1 MDTSLGALRARLF
14 NFRAWDSTG
23 TTLDN
28 RIREAM
34 NTALDRISGDVP
46 EAVVPDDEHVVLLP
60 DAIGT
65 DASVSAYLSTTSDT
79 RVLEFVDSTGAPLTV
94 SSPWLPT
101 VDGTW
106 DGIMHFELK
115 DSSGQRHR
123 RQSREFWISKPGGGS
138 PDRYYVSID
147 RPWQTGT
154 ETAMPFRM
162 HQPEFFVT
170 DDVTRVLEPARIYDE
185 TRQQVWAIDTAGAFR
200 QDMVDF
206 LGEDK
211 GRPYRFWRGRHFQ
224 LPAPTTAP
232 AITPGEQGVSPWSGP
247 EWEGTFRF
255 CYTYVWGRKDPEWQ
269 ASPGTSVS
277 SKGILDPQ
285 WESAPSPVSA
295 SYAQTGATA
304 GLAIKVT
311 GANIDAMMDFGETG
325 TLRYSRSGMRLRI
338 YVARDAVATANT
350 YGTGF
355 NRVETNG
362 KFYLLAEIEPTAGVY
377 TWDGGRVPDY
387 ERQLKHST
395 GYYSYSVFPHQDNRY
410 ELDFRVQ
417 RLPTALKNDQ
427 DTVPI
432 QRDAVMP
439 YIELSLYY
447 MCLLDGVDQ
456 TGAQVHLSRYNELC
470 RHFRKRYANPG
481 GAVDPVPLTGYSTRF
496 RFGRYLNTS

>member
-1 MDTSLGALRARLF
+1 
-14 NFRAWDSTG
+14 
-23 TTLDN
+23 
-28 RIREAM
+28 
-34 NTALDRISGDVP
+34 
-46 EAVVPDDEHVVLLP
+46 
-60 DAIGT
+60 
-65 DASVSAYLSTTSDT
+65 
-79 RVLEFVDSTGAPLTV
+79 
-94 SSPWLPT
+94 
-101 VDGTW
+101 
-106 DGIMHFELK
+106 
-115 DSSGQRHR
+115 
-123 RQSREFWISKPGGGS
+123 
-138 PDRYYVSID
+138 
-147 RPWQTGT
+147 
-154 ETAMPFRM
+154 
-162 HQPEFFVT
+162 
-170 DDVTRVLEPARIYDE
+170 
-185 TRQQVWAIDTAGAFR
+185 
-200 QDMVDF
+200 
-206 LGEDK
+206 
-211 GRPYRFWRGRHFQ
+211 
-224 LPAPTTAP
+224 
-232 AITPGEQGVSPWSGP
+232 
-247 EWEGTFRF
+247 
-255 CYTYVWGRKDPEWQ
+255 
-269 ASPGTSVS
+269 
-277 SKGILDPQ
+277 
-285 WESAPSPVSA
+285 
-295 SYAQTGATA
+295 
-304 GLAIKVT
+304 
-311 GANIDAMMDFGETG
+311 MMDFGEAG

-362 KFYLLAEIEPTAGVY
+362 KFYLLAEVEPTSGVY

-481 GAVDPVPLTGYSTRF
+481 GAVDPVPLTGYATRF